1 MRKPISMV
9 VMQKIGNLLPKIL
22 QHRMIVDIIRRSA
35 LEPERIL
42 QGSESAHVFPAANEQ
57 MGHLPRVLCPP
68 PDTYLQ

>member
-42 QGSESAHVFPAANEQ
+42 QGQRPERILE
-57 MGHLPRVLCPP
+57 
-68 PDTYLQ
+68 